1 MAAQMID
8 TILSAEKECDK
19 RLNDAS
25 AKAAAIR
32 ADAAK
37 KQAEILADARK
48 QAAEARSRVLKDAEK
63 EAERIRAGAE
73 EHTAESVR
81 ALKDSVRRRSGAAVN
96 AVAELLMQIS

>member
-1 MAAQMID
+1 MASQMID

-37 KQAEILADARK
+37 KQAEILAVA
-48 QAAEARSRVLKDAEK
+48 
-63 EAERIRAGAE
+63 
-73 EHTAESVR
+73 H
-81 ALKDSVRRRSGAAVN
+81 KDSVRRRSGAAVN
-96 AVAELLMQIS
+96 AVAELFMQIS